1 MITPSSP
8 IVDRTI
14 DLTRSLRTA
23 ANALMDTA
31 HEQRATGK
39 LTLNDYFAIA
49 DRYQTIINQ
58 ANMAVYEAAEKL
70 PPIEPHLAPI
80 EAASKDLE
88 QAALS
93 MAKATDVLAVSAQ
106 LLQALSSL
114 VVAILHPEPAAF
126 AAVAAAIVSAV
137 QGIRGQLSH

>member
-1 MITPSSP
+1 MTVTSP

-14 DLTRSLRTA
+14 NLTRSLRVA
-23 ANALMDTA
+23 ANAMMDRA
-31 HEQRATGK
+31 HEQRTAGQ
-39 LTLNDYFAIA
+39 LSLNDYFAIA
-49 DRYQTIINQ
+49 DRYQSIINQ
-58 ANMAVYEAAEKL
+58 ANMVVYEAAEKL
-70 PPIEPHLAPI
+70 PPIEPHLAPL
-80 EAASKDLE
+80 EAASKELE
-88 QAALS
+88 QAALT
-93 MAKATDVLAVSAQ
+93 MAKVTDVLAVSAQ